1 MISAFKQFKY
11 NKEFLRFWGHMCYVL
26 IDISAA
32 SEIIHIAHI
41 ANNKFMA
48 GKQFLRV
55 LYDALL
61 GAGIR
66 IMYGDSS
73 NIPHRQV

>member
-1 MISAFKQFKY
+1 
-11 NKEFLRFWGHMCYVL
+11 MCYVL

-61 GAGIR
+61 GASIR

>member
-1 MISAFKQFKY
+1 
-11 NKEFLRFWGHMCYVL
+11 MCYVL

-41 ANNKFMA
+41 ANNQFMT